1 MKTSLRFCGGVTAL
15 VALGTILY
23 EPDAVAD
30 SDVTNDCQ
38 VRGEIPTNSR
48 PADGGGPFSINIGGI
63 QLGGGGGE
71 SGSTG
76 GSRQPSGRS
85 GESGNSGRGGG
96 AGIGFSIDP
105 AKILKILTG
114 PGMPRQLA
122 EAGPQLQ
129 HEYSMSCMSVRGFV
143 KGGWPMVLDYE
154 SDGASMAAIEI
165 HAEGAEKSY
174 VYQLEHKQQR
184 QIVKFELPLWLGDT
198 PRPALVLV
206 RALKDQPGEIRL
218 ARMRVYGIGTG
229 PRAVGSVAI
238 DQVEF
243 VPAAMHVA
251 KHEVASYSF
260 FSRSDFNRIAVE
272 IMRLQNSEGDI
283 RVGLAKTITLKDGV
297 SRGTWIGHSEPLT
310 WDGTDSQGQISL
322 GLHLLQVRA
331 WVGARDEGDWVVA
344 WSPRNVKVSE

>member
-1 MKTSLRFCGGVTAL
+1 
-15 VALGTILY
+15 
-23 EPDAVAD
+23 VAD

-48 PADGGGPFSINIGGI
+48 PADDRGPFSINIGGL
-63 QLGGGGGE
+63 QLGGRSVE
-71 SGSTG
+71 SGS
-76 GSRQPSGRS
+76 
-85 GESGNSGRGGG
+85 SGRGGG

-129 HEYSMSCMSVRGFV
+129 HEYSMSCLSVRGFV

-165 HAEGAEKSY
+165 HAEGAGKSY

-206 RALKDQPGEIRL
+206 RALKDQPGGIRL
-218 ARMRVYGIGTG
+218 ARMRIYGMGAG

-243 VPAAMHVA
+243 VPTAMHVPSMRLRPTA
-251 KHEVASYSF
+251 FSPVPTSTA
-260 FSRSDFNRIAVE
+260 SRSKSCVC
-272 IMRLQNSEGDI
+272 
-283 RVGLAKTITLKDGV
+283 KTLMATFA
-297 SRGTWIGHSEPLT
+297 S
-310 WDGTDSQGQISL
+310 
-322 GLHLLQVRA
+322 A
-331 WVGARDEGDWVVA
+331 
-344 WSPRNVKVSE
+344 SPRPLH